1 MIKDKW
7 YAVMNSYE
15 VKSKPVGVT
24 RFNEKLVLWREDNG
38 KLNCI
43 CDRCCH
49 RGASLE
55 LGRINNNHLACP
67 FHGFEYDGSGKVV
80 VIPAMGR
87 KYEVPERYRIESYHV
102 AEKADLI
109 WIWYGEAE
117 PTEEIPFFDELLD
130 GFVYGEFSKTWNVH
144 LTRAIENQL
153 DVVHL
158 PFVHET
164 TIGRGNRTI
173 VDGPVVEWDNDR
185 MTVYVQNRRDNG
197 QEIALK
203 ASEIDNYRSLFR
215 VKLQLPNTWQN
226 LISDKVRIFVAFVPV
241 DDHHT
246 KIYLRF
252 YQKFLPNRLGGIVAK
267 ISNQFNK
274 IILHQDRRVV
284 LTQLPDHTQ
293 LKMDEKLIPGDLPI
307 VEYRKKLAQYGGD
320 K

>member
-7 YAVMNSYE
+7 YAIMNSSE

-43 CDRCCH
+43 YDRCCH
-49 RGASLE
+49 RGASLG
-55 LGRINNNHLACP
+55 LGRITNNHLACP
-67 FHGFEYDGSGKVV
+67 FHGFEYDGSGRVV

-87 KYEVPERYRIESYHV
+87 KYEVPERYRVKSYHV

-109 WIWYGEAE
+109 WLWYGEGE
-117 PTEEIPFFDELLD
+117 PSEEVPFFEELLD
-130 GFVYGEFSKTWNVH
+130 GYVYGEFSETWNVH

-173 VDGPVVEWDNDR
+173 VDGPVVEWENDR
-185 MTVYVQNRRDNG
+185 MTVYVQNRIDTG
-197 QEIALK
+197 QEVALK
-203 ASEIDNYRSLFR
+203 SNEIENYKNLFR
-215 VKLQLPNTWQN
+215 IKLQLPNTWQN
-226 LISDKVRIFVAFVPV
+226 LISKKVRIFVAFVPV
-241 DDHHT
+241 DEHHT

-252 YQKFLPNRLGGIVAK
+252 YQKFMPNRLGKIISG

-284 LTQLPDHTQ
+284 LTQRPDRSQ

-307 VEYRKKLAQYGGD
+307 IEYRKKLAQYDAD